1 MQTNAVRFDIRERD
15 KRLSCRETLALAS
28 LCTFSV
34 FRDGAA
40 LERDGWLIFRLMK
53 CITPGSPPDDM
64 GYYGLSA
71 VQYTNGVSAES
82 AVLREWWLVNLLC
95 HLPVGTVTQLAVTA
109 VDKEEGVIGEGVV
122 DILVGTVAE
131 VTKAP
136 YYDPEERLAL
146 FKGERGHPGIAFV
159 EGKPLPQSELDPAVS
174 VAIDMNAEQEKIR
187 DVPPCP
193 VGSYDENKPY
203 VLVAYQ
209 DGTYGWAKIP
219 DVKVTLPPLGSIP
232 GKIKM
237 VKSGN
242 SWSLKQT
249 TYNWDETR
257 NLFVEDEDQYSAS
270 VPTTD
275 HINDHTDG
283 VL

>member
-34 FRDGAA
+34 YRDGAA
-40 LERDGWLIFRLMK
+40 LERDGFLIFRLMK
-53 CITPGSPPDDM
+53 CITPGSPPDDK

-71 VQYTNGVSAES
+71 VEYVQGVSAES

-146 FKGERGHPGIAFV
+146 FKGERGHPGVAV
-159 EGKPLPQSELDPAVS
+159 VDDDPDNTSVDPGVCVAVNRNGLN
-174 VAIDMNAEQEKIR
+174 DFIR
-187 DVPPCP
+187 EVPPCP
-193 VGSYDENKPY
+193 ESGYEEDHPY
-203 VLVAYQ
+203 VLVAHS
-209 DGTYGWAKIP
+209 DGSYGWYKWIP
-219 DVKVTLPPLGSIP
+219 RAELSAPGDLP
-232 GKIKM
+232 GKIYIDNTTLQLMQNTMKWNA
-237 VKSGN
+237 KSQRYEEN
-242 SWSLKQT
+242 SAVYQGSQI
-249 TYNWDETR
+249 
-257 NLFVEDEDQYSAS
+257 
-270 VPTTD
+270 PTIG
-275 HINDHTDG
+275 HVNDHSDG

>member
-15 KRLSCRETLALAS
+15 KRLSCKETLALAS

-34 FRDGAA
+34 YRDGDA

-71 VQYTNGVSAES
+71 VQYTNGVSGES

-122 DILVGTVAE
+122 DVLVGTVAE

-146 FKGERGHPGIAFV
+146 FKGERGHPGVEFV
-159 EGKPLPQSELDPAVS
+159 YGKPADASALDPAVS
-174 VAIDMNAEQEKIR
+174 VAINVEAEEERIR

-193 VGSYDENKPY
+193 LNVGDTQY
-203 VLVAYQ
+203 VLTASSTDNSYSWQPPPV
-209 DGTYGWAKIP
+209 P
-219 DVKVTLPPLGSIP
+219 VPKVPNLGDLP
-232 GKIKM
+232 GKVKM
-237 VKSGN
+237 VQSGS
-242 SWSLKQT
+242 SWKFVQT
-249 TYNWDETR
+249 TYKFNENAQR
-257 NLFVEDEDQYSAS
+257 YEEDEDAYIAEIA
-270 VPTTD
+270 TTS
-275 HINDHTDG
+275 HIDNHTDG

>member
-34 FRDGAA
+34 YRDGAA
-40 LERDGWLIFRLMK
+40 LERDGFLIFRLMK
-53 CITPGSPPDDM
+53 CMTPGSPPDDK

-71 VQYTNGVSAES
+71 VEYTQGVSAES

-146 FKGERGHPGIAFV
+146 FKGERGHPGVAVVDNDPEFTV
-159 EGKPLPQSELDPAVS
+159 TDPGVCVAVNRNGLDD
-174 VAIDMNAEQEKIR
+174 IIR
-187 DVPPCP
+187 EVPPCP
-193 VGSYDENKPY
+193 ESGYEEDHPY
-203 VLVAYQ
+203 VLVAHA
-209 DGTYGWAKIP
+209 DGSYGWYKWIP
-219 DVKVTLPPLGSIP
+219 RAELSAPGDLP
-232 GKIKM
+232 GKIYIDNTTLQLMQNTMKWNA
-237 VKSGN
+237 KSQRYEEN
-242 SWSLKQT
+242 SAVYQGSQI
-249 TYNWDETR
+249 
-257 NLFVEDEDQYSAS
+257 
-270 VPTTD
+270 PTIG
-275 HINDHTDG
+275 HVNDHSDG

>member
-34 FRDGAA
+34 YRDGAA
-40 LERDGWLIFRLMK
+40 LERDGFLIFRLMK

-71 VQYTNGVSAES
+71 VEYTQGVSAES

-109 VDKEEGVIGEGVV
+109 VDKEEGVIGEGTV

-146 FKGERGHPGIAFV
+146 FKGERGAPGVAVVDDDPTEIAV
-159 EGKPLPQSELDPAVS
+159 DPGVS
-174 VAIDMNAEQEKIR
+174 VAVNRNGLDDFIR
-187 DVPPCP
+187 EVPPCP
-193 VGSYDENKPY
+193 ESGYENDFPY
-203 VLVAYQ
+203 FLVAHE
-209 DGTYGWAKIP
+209 DGSYGWAKWTP
-219 DVKVTLPPLGSIP
+219 KVNLSLGNMP
-232 GKIKM
+232 GRLQM
-237 VKSGN
+237 
-242 SWSLKQT
+242 KQT
-249 TYNWDETR
+249 GDLSWVLQQTTMKWDNATQT
-257 NLFVEDEDQYSAS
+257 FKEDVNTAYPGSQLS
-270 VPTTD
+270 TTD
-275 HINDHTDG
+275 HINSHTDG

>member
-15 KRLSCRETLALAS
+15 KRLSCKETLALAS

-34 FRDGAA
+34 YRDGAA

-146 FKGERGHPGIAFV
+146 FKGERGHPGVEFV
-159 EGKPLPQSELDPAVS
+159 YGKPADASALDPAVS
-174 VAIDMNAEQEKIR
+174 VAINVEAEEERIR

-193 VGSYDENKPY
+193 RNVGDTQY
-203 VLVAYQ
+203 VLTASPTDNSYSWQPLPVPVP
-209 DGTYGWAKIP
+209 KVP
-219 DVKVTLPPLGSIP
+219 DLGDLP
-232 GKIKM
+232 GKVKM
-237 VKSGN
+237 VQSGS
-242 SWSLKQT
+242 SWKFVQT
-249 TYNWDETR
+249 TYKFNVNAQRYE
-257 NLFVEDEDQYSAS
+257 EDEDANIAEIA
-270 VPTTD
+270 TTS
-275 HINDHTDG
+275 HIDNHTDG

>member
-34 FRDGAA
+34 YRDGAA
-40 LERDGWLIFRLMK
+40 LERDGFLIFRLMK
-53 CITPGSPPDDM
+53 CMTPGSPPDDK

-71 VQYTNGVSAES
+71 VEYTQGVSAES

-109 VDKEEGVIGEGVV
+109 VDKEEGVIGEGTV

-146 FKGERGHPGIAFV
+146 FKGERGHPGVEFV
-159 EGKPLPQSELDPAVS
+159 HGSPEGKLLDPAVS
-174 VAIDMNAEQEKIR
+174 VAIDVEAKEDKIR

-193 VGSYDENKPY
+193 GQAGDYYLKAN
-203 VLVAYQ
+203 A
-209 DGTYGWAKIP
+209 DGTYGWS
-219 DVKVTLPPLGSIP
+219 TLPPVVITLPNLGELP

-237 VKSGN
+237 RKNGN
-242 SWSLKQT
+242 TWYLSQT
-249 TYNWDETR
+249 TYKWDGEK
-257 NLFVEDEDQYSAS
+257 NQFVEDVDDYS
-270 VPTTD
+270 VEIPTTD
-275 HINDHTDG
+275 HISDHTDG